1 MSRAPNHARKLGI
14 MLKITIQRDETK
26 STLLLEGKL
35 AGAWVAEVE
44 NSWAAERAKAKEV
57 LVDLNEVSFVDAE
70 GKALLTRL
78 HKAGATLICKG
89 CLTRAIVAQACGES
103 SDAATH
109 QKKMNTSDKIIKA
122 ILIGF
127 FAIAIQNSGT
137 AQAQE
142 KPAIQLT
149 LHDAVALALKQ
160 NPQVQIGVLQSAQ
173 AKQDQ
178 NIARADLLPQAQFNV
193 SDAVER
199 ANLETAFGSRF
210 PGFAEHL
217 GPFQIFNVGPSASAP
232 IVDFAAWSRL
242 HAARE
247 NTSVAR
253 AGEQSIREDMVLQ
266 TVSQYLGA
274 LRAAA
279 QVKAAQ
285 TRIDLAQ
292 ALYNQASDMQKNGA
306 GTGIDTLRANV
317 ELQNEKQV
325 LIAAQTQFDVSLF
338 GLARL
343 LSLDPRQPIQLSD
356 AMSFFETPEF
366 AIEGSIDR
374 AYQVRPEMLQI
385 DARLRAAQESRH
397 AAFNERLP
405 SIRGEGGWNYQGVSI
420 NTGIPVYEYQ
430 VGAVVPLF
438 TGGRIQAETSKAD
451 LEIKKVEQQRDDLRN
466 EIALEVK
473 TATAQLDSAR
483 HQVEVANLGI
493 QLAQEEVTQARD
505 RFAAGVADNIE
516 VVQAQ
521 DALSRASDNQ
531 IAALYQF
538 NQARADLA
546 RAIGQMESLYTK

>member
-1 MSRAPNHARKLGI
+1 
-14 MLKITIQRDETK
+14 MLKITVQQDETK
-26 STLLLEGKL
+26 SSLLIAGKL
-35 AGAWVAEVE
+35 AGAWVAEVRTAWE
-44 NSWAAERAKAKEV
+44 AERVKGKEV
-57 LVDLNEVSFVDAE
+57 LVDLNDVTFVDAE
-70 GKALLTRL
+70 GKALLKKL
-78 HKAGATLICKG
+78 HEAGATLVCKG
-89 CLTRAIVAQACGES
+89 CLTSAIVAQACGES
-103 SDAATH
+103 SEGATH
-109 QKKMNTSDKIIKA
+109 QKKMNTSHKIIKA

-127 FAIAIQNSGT
+127 FAFAIQNSAR

-142 KPAIQLT
+142 KTAVQLT
-149 LHDAVALALKQ
+149 LHDAVVLALKQ
-160 NPQVQIGVLQSAQ
+160 NPQVQIGVLQTAQ

-178 NIARADLLPQAQFNV
+178 NIARADLLPQAQLNV

-199 ANLETAFGSRF
+199 ANLETALGTKF
-210 PGFAEHL
+210 PGFPEHI
-217 GPFQIFNVGPSASAP
+217 GPFQIFNAGPSANVP
-232 IVDFAAWSRL
+232 VLDFAAWSRL

-247 NTSVAR
+247 NTSAAH
-253 AGEQSIREDMVLQ
+253 AGEQSIREDLVLQ

-292 ALYNQASDMQKNGA
+292 ALYNQAADMQKNGA

-325 LIAAQTQFDVSLF
+325 LIAALTQYDVALY

-356 AMSFFETPEF
+356 VTSFFETPTF

-374 AYQVRPEMLQI
+374 AYQARPEMAQI
-385 DARLRAAQESRH
+385 DARLRAAQASRH
-397 AAFNERLP
+397 AAIDERLP
-405 SIRGEGGWNYQGVSI
+405 SIRATGNWDYQGVSI
-420 NTGIPVYEYQ
+420 STGIPVYQYQ
-430 VGAVVPLF
+430 VGAEVPLF
-438 TGGRIQAETSKAD
+438 TGGRIRAETVKAD

-466 EIALEVK
+466 QIALEVK
-473 TATAQLDSAR
+473 TAMAQLDSAR

-505 RFAAGVADNIE
+505 RFTAGVADNIE

>member
-1 MSRAPNHARKLGI
+1 
-14 MLKITIQRDETK
+14 
-26 STLLLEGKL
+26 
-35 AGAWVAEVE
+35 
-44 NSWAAERAKAKEV
+44 
-57 LVDLNEVSFVDAE
+57 
-70 GKALLTRL
+70 
-78 HKAGATLICKG
+78 
-89 CLTRAIVAQACGES
+89 
-103 SDAATH
+103 
-109 QKKMNTSDKIIKA
+109 
-122 ILIGF
+122 
-127 FAIAIQNSGT
+127 
-137 AQAQE
+137 
-142 KPAIQLT
+142 
-149 LHDAVALALKQ
+149 
-160 NPQVQIGVLQSAQ
+160 VLQSAQ

-178 NIARADLLPQAQFNV
+178 NIARADLLPQAELSV
-193 SDAVER
+193 SDAVLR
-199 ANLETAFGSRF
+199 ANIETAFGSKI

-217 GPFQIFNVGPSASAP
+217 GPFQIFNAGPSANVP
-232 IVDFAAWSRL
+232 ILDFAAWSRL

-247 NTSVAR
+247 NTSAAH
-253 AGEQSIREDMVLQ
+253 AGEQSIREEIVLQ

-292 ALYNQASDMQKNGA
+292 ALYDQAADLQKNGA

-325 LIAAQTQFDVSLF
+325 LIAAQTQYDVAIY

-343 LSLDPRQPIQLSD
+343 LSVDPRQPIQLSD
-356 AMSFFETPEF
+356 ATSFSETPEF

-385 DARLRAAQESRH
+385 DARLRAAQASRH
-397 AAFNERLP
+397 AAIDERLP
-405 SIRGEGGWNYQGVSI
+405 SIRGEGSWDYQGVSI
-420 NTGIPVYEYQ
+420 STGIPVYQYQ
-430 VGAVVPLF
+430 VGAVVPIF
-438 TGGRIQAETSKAD
+438 TGGRIRAETAKAD

-466 EIALEVK
+466 QIALEVK
-473 TATAQLDSAR
+473 TATAQLESAR

-531 IAALYQF
+531 IAALYLF

-546 RAIGQMESLYTK
+546 RAIGQMESIYAK